1 VFGEYPNTSFSLDA
15 YHVMGS
21 RILSR
26 SFQVE
31 APSAITSTDPGQ
43 TPTLEDSEMNLDAA
57 SPHSPDNNGLS
68 DVIDDDDSDD
78 DDDSA
83 NVAMVP
89 LADMLNARYR
99 CENVRV
105 HRR

>member
-1 VFGEYPNTSFSLDA
+1 
-15 YHVMGS
+15 MGS

-31 APSAITSTDPGQ
+31 APSAVTSTDSDQ
-43 TPTLEDSEMNLDAA
+43 TLTQEDSEMSIDELSPNSLNNDLDET
-57 SPHSPDNNGLS
+57 
-68 DVIDDDDSDD
+68 IDDEDSDGD
-78 DDDSA
+78 DPE

-89 LADMLNARYR
+89 MADMLNARYG

-105 HRR
+105 HHP

>member
-1 VFGEYPNTSFSLDA
+1 
-15 YHVMGS
+15 MGS

-43 TPTLEDSEMNLDAA
+43 TPAQEDSEMSLDED
-57 SPHSPDNNGLS
+57 SPHSPDNNGLN
-68 DVIDDDDSDD
+68 DVIDEDDSDD

-83 NVAMVP
+83 DVAMVP

-105 HRR
+105 HCR